1 MQHACR
7 LALYVWLVMVL
18 LTAATWLL
26 GRLSLVGPAVVPV
39 LLGTVAVKG
48 QLLASHFMGLRNVR
62 SPWRWMVTIWLLL
75 VVSLIGLAYWTG
87 LH

>member
-7 LALYVWLVMVL
+7 IAMVVWAVMVL
-18 LTAATWLL
+18 LTVATYLF
-26 GRLSLVGPAVVPV
+26 GRLGLVGPPVVPV

-48 QLLASHFMGLRNVR
+48 QLLASHFMGLRVVR
-62 SPWRWMVTIWLLL
+62 SPWRWVVTVWLVLI
-75 VVSLIGLAYWTG
+75 VALIGLAYWTG